1 MVIKLFLWALPGIGL
16 GLYLGGKMHRLIP
29 KPVFSRV
36 IFGLLVVIG
45 VLLVL

>member
-1 MVIKLFLWALPGIGL
+1 V
-16 GLYLGGKMHRLIP
+16 HRMIP

-45 VLLVL
+45 VLSWL